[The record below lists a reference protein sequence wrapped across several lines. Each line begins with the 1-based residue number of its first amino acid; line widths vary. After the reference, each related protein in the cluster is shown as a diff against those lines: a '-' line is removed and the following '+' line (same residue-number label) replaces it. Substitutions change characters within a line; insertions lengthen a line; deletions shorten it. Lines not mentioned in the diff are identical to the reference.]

1 MENHLIVGIKITDRI
16 QEHLD
21 KVLQAHQ
28 FYFKN
33 NDPEY
38 LQIHRVDGERILG
51 KRVEVGCSFP
61 TLEDYAANIASIFH
75 KICPEYRL
83 SPAEI
88 RVYAQTLIG

>member
-1 MENHLIVGIKITDRI
+1 MENHLIVGVKITDRI
-16 QEHLD
+16 QENLD
-21 KVLQAHQ
+21 KVLDAHQ
-28 FYFKN
+28 FYFKD

-51 KRVEVGCSFP
+51 KKLAAGAPFP
-61 TLEDYAANIASIFH
+61 TLEDYVVNITSIFH

-83 SPAEI
+83 TPSEI

>member
-1 MENHLIVGIKITDRI
+1 MENHLIVGVKISDRI

-21 KVLQAHQ
+21 KVLDGNQ
-28 FYFKN
+28 FYFKT

-51 KRVEVGCSFP
+51 KKLAVGIAFS
-61 TLEDYAANIASIFH
+61 TLKDYVANISSIFH

-83 SPAEI
+83 SDAEI
-88 RVYAQTLIG
+88 RVYSQTLIG

>member
-1 MENHLIVGIKITDRI
+1 MENHLIVGVKITDRI

-21 KVLQAHQ
+21 KVLDGNQ

-33 NDPEY
+33 NDPEF

-51 KRVEVGCSFP
+51 KKLEAGIAFS
-61 TLEDYAANIASIFH
+61 TLADYVANITSIFH
-75 KICPEYRL
+75 KICPDYRL
-83 SPAEI
+83 TDSEI